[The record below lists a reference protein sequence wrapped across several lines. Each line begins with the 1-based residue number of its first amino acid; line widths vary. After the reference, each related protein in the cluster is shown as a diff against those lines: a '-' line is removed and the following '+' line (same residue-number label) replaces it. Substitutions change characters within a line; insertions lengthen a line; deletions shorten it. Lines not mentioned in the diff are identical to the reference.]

1 MTEPI
6 GPPSH
11 ALGRPP
17 GSMFKT
23 VAHVMTTGGVTAT
36 LAAAPC
42 CVILAA
48 GGQSGSLSRPPGRFQ
63 IEQWNAAV
71 YLVNVRVT
79 KTSQNVHSALPAQ
92 VDPCRGRRSARSTPA
107 SIRQH
112 TAHDAVCCRPLRPLG
127 VPRASKLQGDS
138 VGGAARRRRQS
149 ITTIGLRGR
158 IDVLSARNA
167 FPQ

>member
-1 MTEPI
+1 MSR
-6 GPPSH
+6 GPPSARWSVGSIAQRVPRTPLYISLSFGH
-11 ALGRPP
+11 NLVMSYLSLIHLRTVMQEP
-17 GSMFKT
+17 G
-23 VAHVMTTGGVTAT
+23 HRGQ
-36 LAAAPC
+36 
-42 CVILAA
+42 AA
-48 GGQSGSLSRPPGRFQ
+48 GCSTSHQVHRLKSSGSR
-63 IEQWNAAV
+63 
-71 YLVNVRVT
+71 T